1 MSEQQ
6 TVFITG
12 ASSGIGR
19 ACALRLAEAGYR
31 VYGSA
36 RKAPPIAASH
46 DSHAGD
52 KTDASSHPYSFFH
65 IDVRDEK
72 SVAEAVDFVASEAGR
87 IDAVVN
93 CAGISVGGS
102 AEEMLIEEARDQLET
117 NLLGIVRVCQA
128 VLPVMRRQGFGK
140 IINISSLAGLM
151 GVPFQSIYSA
161 TKYAIEGFSESLQ
174 MEVAPYGIRII
185 VIEPGN
191 TATEQTENRKMSA
204 GGAGSSPY
212 QPALARVIAEQER
225 SEREGW
231 PPVRVARVV
240 EKIIRSRHPRF
251 RYKPGPFI
259 ERISPAVRRIIPDRL
274 FIKIV
279 ASFFGM

>member
-1 MSEQQ
+1 MSERQ

-19 ACALRLAEAGYR
+19 ACAIRLAEAGCR

-36 RKAPPIAASH
+36 RKGPPIEASRNLNSGESTG
-46 DSHAGD
+46 DS
-52 KTDASSHPYSFFH
+52 SLPYSFFH

-72 SVAEAVDFVASEAGR
+72 SVADAVSFVATEAGR

-102 AEEMLIEEARDQLET
+102 AEEMLIDEARDQLET
-117 NLLGIVRVCQA
+117 NFLGIVRVCKA
-128 VLPVMRRQGFGK
+128 VLPVMRRQQFGK

-174 MEVAPYGIRII
+174 MEVAPYGIRVV

-204 GGAGSSPY
+204 GGAPGSVY
-212 QPALARVIAEQER
+212 EPALSRVMTEQAR
-225 SEREGW
+225 SERAGW
-231 PPVRVARVV
+231 PPERVARVV
-240 EKIIRSRHPRF
+240 EKIVRSRHPHF
-251 RYKPGPFI
+251 RYKFGPFV
-259 ERISPAVRRIIPDRL
+259 ERISPAVRRVIPDRL